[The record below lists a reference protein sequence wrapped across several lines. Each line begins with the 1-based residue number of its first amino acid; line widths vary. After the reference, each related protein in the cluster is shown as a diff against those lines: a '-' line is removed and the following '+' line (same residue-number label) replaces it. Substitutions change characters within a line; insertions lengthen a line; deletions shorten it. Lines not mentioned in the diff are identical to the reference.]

1 MIEIKLLQS
10 ALLLGLYVALAGGYG
25 LLYTIARLQDA
36 IVLQRASF
44 ILYGLHGL
52 SAIAVVA
59 WTPLQFGWKG
69 LIVASSAAFLAIP
82 PITWRFLQ
90 RTHETEVQG

>member
-1 MIEIKLLQS
+1 MSEIGLLQT
-10 ALLLGLYVALAGGYG
+10 ALLLGLYLTLAGSYG
-25 LLYTIARLQDA
+25 LIYAIARLQGTS
-36 IVLQRASF
+36 ILYRISF

-52 SAIAVVA
+52 TAIAIIGL
-59 WTPLQFGWKG
+59 TPLQAGWKG